1 MIRRAFGLTDVEI
14 RSEARILVGTVVPYN
29 QQIRVGGYLESF
41 AKGAFTTD
49 TAVPLLVAHR
59 HAHLPIGAS
68 VQLVD
73 EDTRLAG
80 EFVLSDTRDADEVL
94 ALAKD
99 GVPLGLSVG
108 FAPITDNWS
117 ADRKSVVRL
126 RAHLAEISV
135 VGVPAYADARI
146 EAVRAA
152 QRQPAPLLAIARRW

>member
-1 MIRRAFGLTDVEI
+1 MMIRRAFGLTCIEI
-14 RSEARILVGTVVPYN
+14 RAENRTLIGTVIPYG
-29 QQIRVGGYLESF
+29 QQIRVGGYVESF
-41 AKGAFTTD
+41 AKGAFATD

-59 HAHLPIGAS
+59 HADLPIGTS

-80 EFVLSDTRDADEVL
+80 EFRLSETRDATEVL

-108 FAPITDNWS
+108 FAPVTDRWS
-117 ADRKSVVRL
+117 ADRKSVVRV
-126 RAHLAEISV
+126 RAHLAEVSV
-135 VGVPAYADARI
+135 VAVGAYPDAKV

-152 QRQPAPLLAIARRW
+152 QR